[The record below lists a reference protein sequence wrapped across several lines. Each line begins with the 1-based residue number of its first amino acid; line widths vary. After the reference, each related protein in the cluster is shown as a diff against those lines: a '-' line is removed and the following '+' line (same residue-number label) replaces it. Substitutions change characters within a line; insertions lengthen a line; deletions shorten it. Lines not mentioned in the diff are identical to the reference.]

1 MNGLYDILLFL
12 FILGAVSQGVNE
24 MGFFNQN
31 IPDAGV
37 TLGDS
42 TVTEIHSSALSQS
55 TNEFNWIEV
64 IKSFMRVIGA
74 GILAM
79 FTIIPM
85 IVGFMQAVG
94 VDYNL
99 ALLMAGI
106 LQAPITFVTL
116 FGLYEFWTGRATT

>member
-1 MNGLYDILLFL
+1 
-12 FILGAVSQGVNE
+12 
-24 MGFFNQN
+24 
-31 IPDAGV
+31 
-37 TLGDS
+37 
-42 TVTEIHSSALSQS
+42 
-55 TNEFNWIEV
+55 
-64 IKSFMRVIGA
+64 
-74 GILAM
+74 M